1 MIIPPYIKPG
11 DTIAIVSPASVIDR
25 KHVDPAVDLLI
36 RMGFNVL
43 IGNNTFSSFHQFS
56 STDTERA
63 FDLQSM
69 LDNENVSTIICAR
82 GGYGSLRTLQHI
94 NWEKF
99 LQKPKWLVGFSDI
112 TVFHSA
118 LTNLGV
124 ASIHGVMPRYFLKG
138 PDPSFSF
145 QTLIAALLGETLNY
159 EMLPVSNNRQGK
171 TKGLLTGGNLSM
183 IYSLRG
189 TPFDIDTRG
198 KILFIEDLGEYM
210 YHLDR
215 MMMNLKTGGMLS
227 HLAGMII
234 GTFTEMKDKEIPY
247 GKTIEEIIFEAVDEY
262 DFPVAFQFPAGHGEN
277 NFALKLGAEISM
289 EVTETGSTITQ
300 I

>member
-25 KHVDPAVDLLI
+25 KHVDPAVDLLTG
-36 RMGFNVL
+36 MGFKVL
-43 IGNNTFSSFHQFS
+43 IGNNAFSSFHQFS

-63 FDLQSM
+63 SDLQSM

-99 LQKPKWLVGFSDI
+99 MQKPKWLVGFSDI

-124 ASIHGVMPRYFLKG
+124 VSIHGVMPRYFLKG
-138 PDPSFSF
+138 SDPSFSF
-145 QTLIAALLGETLNY
+145 QTLIAALSGETLNY
-159 EMLPVSNNRQGK
+159 EMLPASNNRLGK

-189 TPFDIDTRG
+189 TSFDIDTRG

-247 GKTIEEIIFEAVDEY
+247 GKTIEEIIFEAVEEY

-277 NFALKLGAEISM
+277 NFSLKLGAEISM